1 MYYFHYWVLVIKC
14 IVYEDEL
21 YNLYKTKQLLAGGT
35 LYVKNKKLIHLKPV
49 FRVLPVDTEMMNS
62 KMEVDELCF
71 IKANS
76 TERQFR
82 LYF

>member
-1 MYYFHYWVLVIKC
+1 MVIKC

-35 LYVKNKKLIHLKPV
+35 LYVKNKKLINLKPV
-49 FRVLPVDTEMMNS
+49 FRVLPVDSEMMNS

>member
-1 MYYFHYWVLVIKC
+1 MVIKC